1 MGDCDENAIVAQGLR
16 GCVERPGARRAM
28 IATMM
33 PAPHFPPLSSGIA
46 LQGTP
51 ESPRDEF
58 FALLD
63 ESLAHSTLVKL
74 VLARHVGT
82 EPQLQQVSLRTIQL
96 RGSTQL
102 STVYRYK
109 TKDVTK
115 NLLLDEG
122 RRHVAA
128 LLGASFR
135 NAHLL
140 TTTQTIELAISQRGV
155 CTLRR
160 NAAQQVAPTA
170 PGHDRAKRRFV
181 EPDRP
186 FLAALGVT
194 DAQGRLIPAM
204 SRKYKQIDKFVE
216 VFAGA
221 LAGSTLA
228 QARQLR
234 VLDFG
239 SGKGYLTFAI
249 HDHLRHAC
257 GIDAHVTGV
266 ELRADMVVLC
276 TAAAA
281 RLGIDGLD
289 FEQGDVTRYAPQPID
304 VMIALHACDTATDHA
319 IHLGVQ
325 AGAAIILCAPCCHKE
340 VRPQLLSPH
349 PIRAILQHGVHLGQ
363 EAEMVTDGLRAL
375 LLEACGYATQVFEFV
390 SLEHTSKNKMILAV
404 KRANPGPA
412 DAMLRQVD
420 EVKRFYGIA
429 EQRLEQLLAARWRG
443 DVSG

>member
-1 MGDCDENAIVAQGLR
+1 MKPAAADAPPSNSPTTPQSA
-16 GCVERPGARRAM
+16 
-28 IATMM
+28 AT
-33 PAPHFPPLSSGIA
+33 A
-46 LQGTP
+46 
-51 ESPRDEF
+51 PRDQF

-63 ESLAHSTLVKL
+63 ECLAHSTLVKL
-74 VLARHVGT
+74 VLARHVGA
-82 EPQLQQVSLRTIQL
+82 EPQLQQVVVRSIQL
-96 RGSTQL
+96 RGAAQL
-102 STVYRYK
+102 SFVHRYK

-115 NLLLDEG
+115 NLLIDEG
-122 RRHVAA
+122 RQHIAA
-128 LLGASFR
+128 LLGTSFR
-135 NAHLL
+135 SAHLL
-140 TTTQTIELAISQRGV
+140 TTTQTIELAIGRRGV

-160 NAAQQVAPTA
+160 KAAAHAAPVAA
-170 PGHDRAKRRFV
+170 GHDRTKQRFV

-186 FLAALGVT
+186 FLAALGVA
-194 DAQGRLIPAM
+194 DAQGKLIPAM

-249 HDHLRHAC
+249 HDHLRHAR

-266 ELRADMVVLC
+266 ELRADMVALC
-276 TAAAA
+276 TAVAA
-281 RLGIDGLD
+281 RLGIEGLD
-289 FEQGDVTRYAPQPID
+289 FEQGDVTHHAPRPFD

-325 AGAAIILCAPCCHKE
+325 ADAAIILCAPCCHKE
-340 VRPQLLSPH
+340 VRPQMFSKHGSSPH
-349 PIRAILQHGVHLGQ
+349 PMRAILQHGVHLGQ
-363 EAEMVTDGLRAL
+363 EADMVTDGLRAL
-375 LLEACGYATQVFEFV
+375 LLVACGYATQVFEFV

-404 KRANPGPA
+404 KRAKSEPA
-412 DAMLRQVD
+412 DVCLAQVD

-429 EQRLEQLLAARWRG
+429 EQRLERLLAQRLRG
-443 DVSG
+443 AGSASV